1 MDLSEPPSAG
11 RLFCQNC
18 GLAGGRAMNSGI
30 FCSEEC
36 QEEYGQK
43 LYRGHGLR
51 YCTKCGQ
58 ELGLAAQTCDRCS
71 EEQDD
76 YRP

>member
-1 MDLSEPPSAG
+1 
-11 RLFCQNC
+11 
-18 GLAGGRAMNSGI
+18 MNSGI

-43 LYRGHGLR
+43 LYRGHGLK